1 MRQSE
6 YLLNT
11 LRERP
16 SEADSEGHGM
26 LLRGGYIRQLAAG
39 IYSYLPLGRR
49 VLRRIESIVREEM
62 ERDGVQEVMLPSLQ
76 PAELWMESGR
86 FETYG
91 NNLMTLTDRHGREF
105 VLGPT
110 HEEAVT
116 SLISSEV
123 SSYRKLPVRVYQI
136 GTKFRDE
143 KRPRFGLL
151 RGREF
156 IMKDAYSFDLSEEGL
171 DRSYRTM
178 LEAYNRIFTRCGLRF
193 RAVEADAGTI
203 GGEGGNHEFIALSA
217 IGEDTV
223 ALCGHCGHAA
233 NLEQAETAVGS
244 AKAAAFE
251 NDAAVSVTPPRNC
264 DQHAANNQPA
274 NNQSAPK
281 DLPPL
286 EKFNTPGTG
295 TIDQLVSVYG
305 LKPEDIIKTLIY
317 RAGGESVAVLVR
329 GDHEVNDLKVG
340 KYLGTLDIELADG
353 GAVEAASGVISGYV
367 GPVGLELPLLVDH
380 AVAAMLEGIA
390 GAGERDFHFRG
401 VRPGRDFPLTQV
413 GDFRNATEGDL
424 CPRCREGQLTLHR
437 GIEIGH
443 VFKLGTRYSSKLSA
457 TYLDSTGAQ
466 REMIMGCYGIGVSR
480 LLAAVAEQN
489 AGEGGIAWPDEL
501 APFDV
506 HLIAVSMKDGAQSA
520 LAEKLY
526 VKLKEQG
533 LSVLLDD
540 REERPGVKF
549 KDSGLIGAPQ
559 VVVIG
564 REAASERVEYEN
576 RISGAK
582 EMLGLGEAVLRITEH
597 VNNNRI

>member
-16 SEADSEGHGM
+16 SEADSEGHGL

-39 IYSYLPLGRR
+39 IYSYLPLGRS

-62 ERDGVQEVMLPSLQ
+62 ERAGVQEVMLPSLQ

-91 NNLMTLTDRHGREF
+91 NNLMTLSDRHGREF

-217 IGEDTV
+217 IGEDTI
-223 ALCGHCGHAA
+223 ALCGYCGYAA

-244 AKAAAFE
+244 SKAAAFE
-251 NDAAVSVTPPRNC
+251 NVASVSVTPPENR
-264 DQHAANNQPA
+264 DQPA
-274 NNQSAPK
+274 PQN
-281 DLPPL
+281 LPPL
-286 EKFNTPGTG
+286 EKFHTPGTG

-329 GDHEVNDLKVG
+329 GDHEVNELKVG
-340 KYLGTLDIELADG
+340 KYLGTPDIALADG
-353 GAVEAASGVISGYV
+353 GAVEAESGVISGYV

-401 VRPGRDFPLTQV
+401 VKPGRDFPLTQV
-413 GDFRNATEGDL
+413 GDFRNAADGDL
-424 CPRCREGQLTLHR
+424 CPRCREGRLTLHR
-437 GIEIGH
+437 GIEIGY
-443 VFKLGTRYSSKLSA
+443 VFKLGTRYSRKLSA
-457 TYLDSTGAQ
+457 TYLDSTGAH

-506 HLIAVSMKDGAQSA
+506 HLIAVSMKDGAQTA

-526 VKLKEQG
+526 VRLREQG
-533 LSVLLDD
+533 FAVLLDD

-564 REAASERVEYEN
+564 REAASKRVEYEN

-582 EMLGLGEAVLRITEH
+582 ETLGLEEAVLRITEH

>member
-16 SEADSEGHGM
+16 SEADSEGHGL

-39 IYSYLPLGRR
+39 IYSYLPLGRS

-62 ERDGVQEVMLPSLQ
+62 ERADVQEVMLPSLQ

-91 NNLMTLTDRHGREF
+91 NNLMTLSDRHGREF

-217 IGEDTV
+217 IGEDTI
-223 ALCGHCGHAA
+223 ALCGYCGYAA

-244 AKAAAFE
+244 LKAAAFE
-251 NDAAVSVTPPRNC
+251 NVASVSVTPPENR
-264 DQHAANNQPA
+264 DQPA
-274 NNQSAPK
+274 PQN
-281 DLPPL
+281 LPPL
-286 EKFNTPGTG
+286 EKFHTPGTG

-329 GDHEVNDLKVG
+329 GDHEVNELKVG
-340 KYLGTLDIELADG
+340 KYLGTPDIALADG
-353 GAVEAASGVISGYV
+353 GAVEAESGVISGYV

-401 VRPGRDFPLTQV
+401 VKPGRDFPLTQV
-413 GDFRNATEGDL
+413 GDFRNAADGDL
-424 CPRCREGQLTLHR
+424 CPRCREGRLTLHR

-443 VFKLGTRYSSKLSA
+443 VFKLGTRYSRKLSA

-506 HLIAVSMKDGAQSA
+506 HLIAVSMKDGAQTA

-526 VKLKEQG
+526 VRLREQG
-533 LSVLLDD
+533 CAVLLDD

-582 EMLGLGEAVLRITEH
+582 ETLGLEEAVLRITEH